1 VANGPDARR
10 RFVAGTLACA
20 SALALRGRDALAQA
34 PRGGTIRLV
43 VGFVPGG
50 ASDRVARVLA
60 PELARLAG
68 RAAIVENIPGANGA
82 RAIARVSSSEP
93 DGDTLLFASSAIAH
107 PDNAA
112 GASALR
118 PVIVTSTTPMVLVV
132 RASMPV
138 HDAREFARY
147 LSTRS
152 GTTYG
157 SAGVGNATHLCAAE
171 LVERLGVEATHIPY
185 NGSTPALGDLMGGH
199 IDFLTM
205 GVTPGLSQ
213 QAAVR
218 MLAVSTRSRSRLPT
232 TVSGRRCTR
241 RPACRMPSSESSTR
255 SSARSCRS
263 NPCVTRS
270 RTQAPRS
277 CRDRPRM
284 PNASIARK
292 ASASGAGCRA
302 ERVSRGDPGR
312 RAGRVGESR
321 ERRDRDRGPQG
332 RCGLDLVP
340 SGVPI

>member
-1 VANGPDARR
+1 MAGSPDARR

-20 SALALRGRDALAQA
+20 VAAALRGRDAFGQA
-34 PRGGTIRLV
+34 PRGGTIRLA

-50 ASDRVARVLA
+50 ASDRVARVVA

-82 RAIARVSSSEP
+82 RAIARVAASEP

-118 PVIVTSTTPMVLVV
+118 PVIVTSITPMVLVV

-138 HDAREFARY
+138 HDAREFARH
-147 LSTRS
+147 LSTRT

-171 LVERLGVEATHIPY
+171 LVERLGLDATHVPY

-205 GVTPGLSQ
+205 GAAPALSRQ
-213 QAAVR
+213 KAVR
-218 MLAVSTRSRSRLPT
+218 MLAVSTLSRSRLPGLEELPT
-232 TVSGRRCTR
+232 IAETIAPGFDFSLWQAVF
-241 RPACRMPSSESSTR
+241 APSRVPDAAVGKLNVQFREILALDSVR
-255 SSARSCRS
+255 AALAD
-263 NPCVTRS
+263 V
-270 RTQAPRS
+270 
-277 CRDRPRM
+277 
-284 PNASIARK
+284 
-292 ASASGAGCRA
+292 GAEIVPGSPEDA
-302 ERVSRGDPGR
+302 ERVLRAESERFR
-312 RAGRVGESR
+312 RRMQR
-321 ERRDRDRGPQG
+321 
-332 RCGLDLVP
+332 
-340 SGVPI
+340 

>member
-1 VANGPDARR
+1 MAGSPDARR

-20 SALALRGRDALAQA
+20 VAAALRGRDAFGQA
-34 PRGGTIRLV
+34 PRGGTIRLA

-82 RAIARVSSSEP
+82 RAIARVAASEP

-118 PVIVTSTTPMVLVV
+118 PVIVTSITPMVLVV

-138 HDAREFARY
+138 HDAREFARH
-147 LSTRS
+147 LSTRT

-171 LVERLGVEATHIPY
+171 LVERLGLDATHVPY

-205 GVTPGLSQ
+205 GAAPALSRQ
-213 QAAVR
+213 KAVR
-218 MLAVSTRSRSRLPT
+218 MLAVSTLSRSRLPGLEELPT
-232 TVSGRRCTR
+232 IAETIAPGFDFSLWQAVF
-241 RPACRMPSSESSTR
+241 APSRVPDAAVGKLNVQFREILALDSVR
-255 SSARSCRS
+255 AALAD
-263 NPCVTRS
+263 V
-270 RTQAPRS
+270 
-277 CRDRPRM
+277 
-284 PNASIARK
+284 
-292 ASASGAGCRA
+292 GAEIVPGSPEDA
-302 ERVSRGDPGR
+302 ERVLRAESERFR
-312 RAGRVGESR
+312 RRMQR
-321 ERRDRDRGPQG
+321 
-332 RCGLDLVP
+332 
-340 SGVPI
+340 

>member
-218 MLAVSTRSRSRLPT
+218 MLAVSTRSRSRLPGLDGLPT
-232 TVSGRRCTR
+232 IAETIAPDFDYSLWQAVYAPSRVPDAVVGKLNAQFREILSLESVRYALADAGAEIVSGSPEDAERIHRAESERFRR
-241 RPACRMPSSESSTR
+241 RMPR
-255 SSARSCRS
+255 
-263 NPCVTRS
+263 
-270 RTQAPRS
+270 
-277 CRDRPRM
+277 
-284 PNASIARK
+284 
-292 ASASGAGCRA
+292 
-302 ERVSRGDPGR
+302 
-312 RAGRVGESR
+312 
-321 ERRDRDRGPQG
+321 
-332 RCGLDLVP
+332 
-340 SGVPI
+340 

>member
-1 VANGPDARR
+1 MSKGPDARR
-10 RFVAGTLACA
+10 SFVAGMLACA
-20 SALALRGRDALAQA
+20 AAGALRGRDAFAQS

-68 RAAIVENIPGANGA
+68 RAAIVENVPGANGA

-112 GASALR
+112 GANALR

-171 LVERLGVEATHIPY
+171 LVERLGVDATHVPY

-199 IDFLTM
+199 IDFLTI
-205 GVTPGLSQ
+205 GATPGLSQ
-213 QAAVR
+213 QTAVR
-218 MLAVSTRSRSRLPT
+218 MLAVSTRSRSRLPGLDGLPT
-232 TVSGRRCTR
+232 IAETIAPDFDYSLWQAVFAPSRVPDAVVGKLNAQFREILSLDSVRTSLADAGAEIVSGS
-241 RPACRMPSSESSTR
+241 PE
-255 SSARSCRS
+255 
-263 NPCVTRS
+263 
-270 RTQAPRS
+270 
-277 CRDRPRM
+277 D
-284 PNASIARK
+284 
-292 ASASGAGCRA
+292 A
-302 ERVSRGDPGR
+302 ERVLRAETERFR
-312 RAGRVGESR
+312 RRMPR
-321 ERRDRDRGPQG
+321 
-332 RCGLDLVP
+332 
-340 SGVPI
+340 

>member
-1 VANGPDARR
+1 M
-10 RFVAGTLACA
+10 LACA
-20 SALALRGRDALAQA
+20 AAGALRGRDAFAQS

-68 RAAIVENIPGANGA
+68 RAAIVENVPGANGA

-171 LVERLGVEATHIPY
+171 LVERLGVDATHVPY

-205 GVTPGLSQ
+205 GATPGLSQ

-218 MLAVSTRSRSRLPT
+218 MLAVSTRSRSRLPGLDGLPT
-232 TVSGRRCTR
+232 IAETIAPDFDYSLWQAVFAPSRVPEAVVPKLNAQFREILSLDSVRTSLADAGAEIVSGS
-241 RPACRMPSSESSTR
+241 PE
-255 SSARSCRS
+255 
-263 NPCVTRS
+263 
-270 RTQAPRS
+270 
-277 CRDRPRM
+277 D
-284 PNASIARK
+284 
-292 ASASGAGCRA
+292 A
-302 ERVSRGDPGR
+302 ERVLRAESERFR
-312 RAGRVGESR
+312 RRMPR
-321 ERRDRDRGPQG
+321 
-332 RCGLDLVP
+332 
-340 SGVPI
+340 

>member
-1 VANGPDARR
+1 MSKGPDARR
-10 RFVAGTLACA
+10 SFVAGMLACA
-20 SALALRGRDALAQA
+20 AAGALRGRDAFAQS

-68 RAAIVENIPGANGA
+68 RAAIVENVPGANGA

-112 GASALR
+112 GANALR

-171 LVERLGVEATHIPY
+171 LVERLGVDATHVPY

-199 IDFLTM
+199 IDFLTI
-205 GVTPGLSQ
+205 GATPGLSQ
-213 QAAVR
+213 QTAVR
-218 MLAVSTRSRSRLPT
+218 MLAVSTRSRSRLPGLDGLPT
-232 TVSGRRCTR
+232 IAETIAPDFDYSLWQAVFAPFRVPDAVVGKLNAQFREILSLDSVRTSLADAGAEIVSGS
-241 RPACRMPSSESSTR
+241 PE
-255 SSARSCRS
+255 
-263 NPCVTRS
+263 
-270 RTQAPRS
+270 
-277 CRDRPRM
+277 D
-284 PNASIARK
+284 
-292 ASASGAGCRA
+292 A
-302 ERVSRGDPGR
+302 ERVLRAETERFR
-312 RAGRVGESR
+312 RRMPR
-321 ERRDRDRGPQG
+321 
-332 RCGLDLVP
+332 
-340 SGVPI
+340 